1 MPTYCQQLPAESLL
15 SKSPLHDRKIEDP
28 EDNFNMSPHVLTC
41 IELRHTHNVILF
53 SFAIF
58 HACST
63 YMFNECTGDS
73 AHGALWSPLIGCRR
87 KWSWSTHT
95 RRGRWM
101 IGGPPGMS
109 LDVLLMGYL
118 GGYYYIYY
126 YICIYYYYYY
136 YYYHYYY
143 YWMILLLIIPDINQI
158 LLRKPCIILLFFF
171 FGDYDQ

>member
-1 MPTYCQQLPAESLL
+1 MPTYCQQLPESLL

-73 AHGALWSPLIGCRR
+73 AHGPLWSPLIGFQQEKLELVYAHAQR
-87 KWSWSTHT
+87 KMDDWRSAQWHVFGCLVDGLFWGVIIT
-95 RRGRWM
+95 
-101 IGGPPGMS
+101 
-109 LDVLLMGYL
+109 
-118 GGYYYIYY
+118 YY
-126 YICIYYYYYY
+126 YICII
-136 YYYHYYY
+136 
-143 YWMILLLIIPDINQI
+143 WLLLDDMIGHNHS
-158 LLRKPCIILLFFF
+158 
-171 FGDYDQ
+171 